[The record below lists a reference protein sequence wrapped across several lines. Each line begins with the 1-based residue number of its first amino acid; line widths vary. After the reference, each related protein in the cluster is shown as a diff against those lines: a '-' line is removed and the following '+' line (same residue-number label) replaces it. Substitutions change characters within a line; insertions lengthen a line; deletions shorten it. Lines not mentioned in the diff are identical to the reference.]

1 MTIRDFLLWSR
12 AAPADHRAEAAAALA
27 RSYLGPEMT
36 EADRQEAEL
45 ALLALLDDPEPAVR
59 RALAEV
65 LAPARE
71 TPAALLAGLLQDRS
85 TIAALVLE
93 QAPELGEAD
102 LIDHAAV
109 ADEAG
114 QQAIARRRT
123 VPAAVAGALA
133 EVACEA
139 AVAALLDN
147 PGAVIARVSLA
158 RIVERF
164 GSRAAVRQRLLGRSD
179 LPVEMRLA
187 LASALARSIRD
198 RGGSAGD
205 PDGRIAQA
213 AREAHERAILTIAR
227 DAPASVARRTVAHL
241 RRSSELTAALVLRAS
256 VAGDRAFVE
265 DALCELTGLPPVR
278 VSALLEQGG
287 TAAEALLRRAGLPAV
302 ARPAL
307 LAVLE
312 GLRDRRDEGP
322 AERTRRLI
330 ELALTA
336 SAGSDAAP
344 VAALL
349 RRYDSEAAREA
360 ARALVRSVEREA
372 ALLELTEADLRP
384 EPSPDRGGEAASEA
398 A

>member
-12 AAPADHRAEAAAALA
+12 TAPADHRAEAAAALA
-27 RSYLGPEMT
+27 RSWLGPEMA

-45 ALLALLDDPEPAVR
+45 ALLALLDDPEPEVR
-59 RALAEV
+59 RVLAEI

-71 TPAALLAGLLQDRS
+71 TPAALLAGLLQDRGD
-85 TIAALVLE
+85 IAALVLE
-93 QAPELGEAD
+93 QAPGLGEAD
-102 LIDHAAV
+102 LIDHAAL

-123 VPAAVAGALA
+123 VPPAVAGALA

-147 PGAVIARVSLA
+147 PGASIARGSLA

-164 GSRAAVRQRLLGRSD
+164 GSSAALRRRLLGRGD

-198 RGGSAGD
+198 RGGAD
-205 PDGRIAQA
+205 PTGRALQA
-213 AREAHERAILTIAR
+213 ARAAHERAILTIAR
-227 DAPASVARRTVAHL
+227 EAEPAVARRVVAHL
-241 RRSSELTAALVLRAS
+241 RTSSELTTALLLRAAA
-256 VAGDRAFVE
+256 AGDAGFVE
-265 DALCELTGLPPVR
+265 DALCELTGLPAAR
-278 VSALLEQGG
+278 VSALLRQGG
-287 TAAEALLRRAGLPAV
+287 SGAEALMRRAALPPG

-307 LAVLE
+307 LAMLE
-312 GLRDRRDEGP
+312 GLRETRDEEP
-322 AERTRRLI
+322 VERTRRLI
-330 ELALTA
+330 ERALTA
-336 SAGSDAAP
+336 SAGADSAP

-349 RRYDSEAAREA
+349 RRYDAEAAREA

-384 EPSPDRGGEAASEA
+384 ESSPGGGEPASEA